1 MSLHTHAKRHEQV
14 DEFLGRPSTNAQDTI
29 SLDRFLGYGQ
39 ERSNPSSAVPVEELE
54 ERLELVREAQNR
66 TFGVLRGVAT
76 DDKVKERQFT
86 AFQLSVMMM
95 MPLQKLKG
103 LNTTLATFD
112 QFERLVAVCMYLPV
126 IYGNVPVTKTLI
138 SSPAYAP

>member
-1 MSLHTHAKRHEQV
+1 MSLHTNTNRHDRV
-14 DEFLGRPSTNAQDTI
+14 DEFIGRPSTHAQDTI
-29 SLDRFLGYGQ
+29 SLDRFPGYDQ

-76 DDKVKERQFT
+76 RDKVKERQFT

-95 MPLQKLKG
+95 MPLQKLRG

-112 QFERLVAVCMYLPV
+112 QFERLIAVCMYLPI
-126 IYGNVPVTKTLI
+126 IYGSVP
-138 SSPAYAP
+138 